1 MSAKTKSAAEKK
13 QTKTKEVDSKKE
25 EVKGAEK
32 EALESTETPK
42 ATQESE
48 KEKEST
54 GGAKNSPKPKGTDK
68 ESAENQKAHDKN
80 LSLKAHYYSRAI
92 GGSLSR
98 ITGKK
103 PTVKDLL
110 DRNYPSGTTQDSEFL
125 LDGGKVFSVRENA
138 ITNQDES
145 SLLKLLNKQK

>member
-1 MSAKTKSAAEKK
+1 MSSKTKSAAENK

-32 EALESTETPK
+32 EALESTQTPET
-42 ATQESE
+42 TQESE
-48 KEKEST
+48 KEKESIVD
-54 GGAKNSPKPKGTDK
+54 AKNAPESKGADK
-68 ESAENQKAHDKN
+68 ESAENQKVHDEN
-80 LSLKAHYYSRAI
+80 LSLKAHYYSRSV

-98 ITGKK
+98 IKGKK

-138 ITNQDES
+138 ITNRDES